1 MSVFR
6 SSSLLAA
13 GVILA
18 VGSSAA
24 RADMGTAPVT
34 EGIIVGIEGGFL
46 HQDLD
51 AVNGYGIRSP
61 GGRLGEAFADPE
73 NGWFAGAML
82 GYASRQPIIF
92 NFSRIEG
99 YFLFGRTEDS
109 VGASSPPAGDLTI
122 KSVDGSVNVVGGK
135 SASTSVERHTYEGGL
150 RLEDDQVVDAVTNVT
165 WVVQPFLR
173 FAEEDTDTV
182 VNGCCSAFRA
192 ASVDNRLFGVLVA
205 VEPEYWFNPGLAIVG
220 RAGVGI
226 YGYNADGD
234 FRSYSQSPFVPDP
247 FKASV
252 SDDESGVGFR
262 GSLGAALKFK
272 ISDTSRIE
280 TFAEADY
287 FSAVGTA
294 AFSNANPAN
303 GRASRV
309 DIDDM
314 WELRAGA
321 RLTIGFGS
329 P

>member
-1 MSVFR
+1 
-6 SSSLLAA
+6 
-13 GVILA
+13 
-18 VGSSAA
+18 
-24 RADMGTAPVT
+24 
-34 EGIIVGIEGGFL
+34 
-46 HQDLD
+46 
-51 AVNGYGIRSP
+51 VNGFGIVSP
-61 GGRLGEAFADPE
+61 SGRIGEALVDPE
-73 NGWFAGAML
+73 NGWFAGGMI
-82 GYASRQPIIF
+82 GYARP
-92 NFSRIEG
+92 NTNVMGLPVSRIEG
-99 YFLFGRTEDS
+99 YILFGRTEDS
-109 VGASSPPAGDLTI
+109 IGASVAPGGDLTI
-122 KSVDGSVNVVGGK
+122 KSVNGNINVVGGAR
-135 SASTSVERHTYEGGL
+135 ASTSVERRTIEGGL
-150 RLEDDQVVDAVTNVT
+150 RFERDEFSYEGGSLKDEPVRSNRNLTRVIS
-165 WVVQPFLR
+165 PFFR
-173 FAEEDTDTV
+173 YMEEDTDTEV
-182 VNGCCSAFRA
+182 RGCCSAFRSSSVENKMYGVMA
-192 ASVDNRLFGVLVA
+192 AL
-205 VEPEYWFNPGLAIVG
+205 EPEYWFNPGIAIVG

-247 FKASV
+247 FQASV

-272 ISDTSRIE
+272 LTEASRIE

-309 DIDDM
+309 EIDDM